1 MDCRVAVCQMR
12 PRLGALDP
20 NFEAHHEWLDRAA
33 TARADLAV
41 FPELSLVGYFLR
53 DHTPDIALRLD
64 DPRVQRLVARSR
76 ERSVLFGLVEESDDH
91 RFYNSA
97 VFAEDGRIL
106 HVHRKVH
113 LCDYGIFEEKRY
125 FAAGN
130 RFEPVVSKHGRFGVL
145 VCEDAWHLPSAWLH
159 FLAGADALLIPSAS
173 PARGFDA
180 PDDAELSSQAA
191 WRTLTTALG
200 RFLQTWVVYANRTGF
215 EDGALFWGGSLIVSP
230 FGHAAAEA
238 PGAEEALLVGRL
250 DDDPLRRARIA
261 TPLRR
266 DARPGL
272 VRLLLARL
280 MEDPDALRDGSGGD
294 AAR

>member
-12 PRLGALDP
+12 PRLGSLDP
-20 NFEAHHEWLDRAA
+20 NFDAHHAWMDRAA
-33 TARADLAV
+33 AEDADLAV

-53 DHTPDIALRLD
+53 DHTPDVALRLD
-64 DPRVQRLVARSR
+64 DPRVQKLVARSR
-76 ERSVLFGLVEESDDH
+76 ERSLLFGMVEESEDH

-106 HVHRKVH
+106 HVHRKTH

-130 RFEPVVSKHGRFGVL
+130 RIEPVASKHGRFGVL

-230 FGHAAAEA
+230 FGHVTAEA
-238 PGAEEALLVGRL
+238 AGGEEALLVARL
-250 DDDPLRRARIA
+250 DEDPLRRARIA

-266 DARPGL
+266 DARPGM
-272 VRLLLARL
+272 VRLQLARL
-280 MEDPDALRDGSGGD
+280 MEDPDALRGGGD
-294 AAR
+294 DAPR